1 MFGELIGYGD
11 YGFVFED
18 ETEINGPDGAVV
30 KIMTLDTP
38 GWECNLQQYN
48 MFAQLMNHQDQGVR
62 TPGLPAVFKH
72 FRGQMDLNLLNILS
86 YMGKD
91 TDPYA
96 VRALRESIP
105 VGSEYA
111 VIIMEKL
118 PCVATNQ
125 YCGRNLKDSG
135 NIAEEQSVYE
145 QMVKYLY
152 DSGWWVRDVIDPR
165 NVGYNLHG
173 SPVWFDPMVARRR
186 GFPGYS
192 SDAIAMCHEEVD
204 AYPSSYRKAVQ
215 DGSYFTQRHGY
226 GLFHTED
233 LYSRLMGH
241 SHWTHQVGNVQL
253 LDPKQNR
260 NWPFIQ
266 DSPLAIN
273 FGNHNFP
280 PPILTGDE
288 LEGAFAIMPELQE
301 HYFYN
306 SETLTPYQIRR
317 SRSKE
322 LLHKAKNWP
331 YIKSFV
337 PFRPS
342 DEPEFRYLHD
352 PIKIL
357 NSWEDLDPSDIGRHG
372 AWYYVNF
379 PLTVY
384 RGSQKNPRWSQDGIE
399 YETYLEHDYIKP
411 NRLGIN
417 MGYTDVIATSP
428 YLHEALNY
436 ETADGIRETELY
448 SFDIQDY
455 VVTFPRPSQ
464 PKNWGDGADYGKPV
478 VMIAGGVSFDD
489 ATLLWSRD
497 MHGNIYHAESF
508 VSRDYPQCYLCGLPA
523 KIEVLTAV
531 GMRNFC
537 SNKCRGDY
545 EGIDYGPDDYFISP
559 KLEHQLSIVK
569 YSPGIQLDYEKDIEA
584 KVTIQCQNCPLVIK
598 YKFPE
603 SHVRRRGDWHKHKD
617 EEGNTMDKE
626 EIGYCDH
633 DMSVIKYISN
643 DWERAGMAAIRCHK
657 CQLADEMPAD
667 IPEGC
672 SNLGSQKPKWFGSEP
687 DWEDIDWSEPPKKD
701 DLGDEVEWEA
711 DSYQDIIYKPRG
723 WLLKRSGYHGD
734 TSAINFTS

>member
-1 MFGELIGYGD
+1 MFGALIGYGD

-215 DGSYFTQRHGY
+215 DGSYFKERHGY
-226 GLFHTED
+226 GLFH
-233 LYSRLMGH
+233 G
-241 SHWTHQVGNVQL
+241 
-253 LDPKQNR
+253 
-260 NWPFIQ
+260 
-266 DSPLAIN
+266 
-273 FGNHNFP
+273 
-280 PPILTGDE
+280 
-288 LEGAFAIMPELQE
+288 
-301 HYFYN
+301 
-306 SETLTPYQIRR
+306 ET
-317 SRSKE
+317 
-322 LLHKAKNWP
+322 
-331 YIKSFV
+331 
-337 PFRPS
+337 
-342 DEPEFRYLHD
+342 
-352 PIKIL
+352 
-357 NSWEDLDPSDIGRHG
+357 
-372 AWYYVNF
+372 
-379 PLTVY
+379 
-384 RGSQKNPRWSQDGIE
+384 
-399 YETYLEHDYIKP
+399 
-411 NRLGIN
+411 
-417 MGYTDVIATSP
+417 
-428 YLHEALNY
+428 
-436 ETADGIRETELY
+436 
-448 SFDIQDY
+448 
-455 VVTFPRPSQ
+455 
-464 PKNWGDGADYGKPV
+464 
-478 VMIAGGVSFDD
+478 
-489 ATLLWSRD
+489 
-497 MHGNIYHAESF
+497 F

-559 KLEHQLSIVK
+559 KLEHQLSIVT

-657 CQLADEMPAD
+657 CQLADEMSAD

-701 DLGDEVEWEA
+701 DLGDEVEWE
-711 DSYQDIIYKPRG
+711 SEWER
-723 WLLKRSGYHGD
+723 LLLRKKIPD
-734 TSAINFTS
+734 TKWPAAGIINFAGF